1 MKKKYLYL
9 FVLGLVLL
17 VTACQSPQKER
28 ESGDKLQVMTSFY
41 PIQALTQA
49 VAGDHADVQ
58 VMIANGQEVHDYE
71 PSAKNLAD
79 LEASDLFIYN
89 SEEMETWVPT
99 MLESLKQD
107 QVAVHEAAG
116 GLDLMAGQVTTIDGA
131 HYEGHDHDH
140 AHDGEGDD
148 AHDHPEGDLHVHAK
162 DPHTWL
168 DPVLA
173 QKEVQG
179 IADALAAQDPDH
191 QADYQANA
199 EAFIK
204 ELAQLDQDFKTALAD
219 KEDRHFVVDHA
230 AFNYLAARYD
240 LEQIALTS
248 VDSTASLSPAK
259 LAQLEDYIR
268 QRGIEVIFFQ
278 QGGSSKLADV
288 IAHDTGIK
296 TSSLSSMESPDSS
309 IEANGEGYLR
319 LMRQNLEHLEAG
331 LK

>member
-9 FVLGLVLL
+9 FALGLALL
-17 VTACQSPQKER
+17 VTACQSSQKEA

-89 SEEMETWVPT
+89 SDEMETWVPT
-99 MLESLKQD
+99 MVESLKQD

-131 HYEGHDHDH
+131 QHEGHDH

-148 AHDHPEGDLHVHAK
+148 GHDHPEGDLHVHAK

-179 IADALAAQDPDH
+179 IADALAGQDPDH

-219 KEDRHFVVDHA
+219 KKDRHFVVDHA

-296 TSSLSSMESPDSS
+296 TSSLSSMESPDAS
-309 IEANGEGYLR
+309 IEANGEGYLH
-319 LMRQNLEHLEAG
+319 LMRQNLDHLEAG